1 MQYAAAH
8 AVRAAMKLTVC
19 CYDSRYDVW
28 ENFWDLM
35 VWQTSCWN
43 GFDVVLKVVVVIFL
57 WDIENVPTAV
67 YICKILIGTL
77 QQATALSILVIIVN
91 FW

>member
-1 MQYAAAH
+1 
-8 AVRAAMKLTVC
+8 
-19 CYDSRYDVW
+19 
-28 ENFWDLM
+28 
-35 VWQTSCWN
+35 
-43 GFDVVLKVVVVIFL
+43 VVLKVVVVIFL

-91 FW
+91 F